1 MDETDRGKVVRF
13 FLAGSVLCLVGMFF
27 SFYLKGFILYGSQ
40 FGRKY
45 KIIGVTYMTL
55 NNQFYEWRYLNFT
68 LLCKQNKRGKS
79 EFSN

>member
-55 NNQFYEWRYLNFT
+55 NNQFYDVLNSEI
-68 LLCKQNKRGKS
+68 QQRVEEEGK
-79 EFSN
+79 

>member
-45 KIIGVTYMTL
+45 KIIGVTYMIRHL
-55 NNQFYEWRYLNFT
+55 IRRNRMNRL
-68 LLCKQNKRGKS
+68 S
-79 EFSN
+79 I

>member
-45 KIIGVTYMTL
+45 KIIGATYMTL
-55 NNQFYEWRYLNFT
+55 NNQKN
-68 LLCKQNKRGKS
+68 S
-79 EFSN
+79 IAFSTSHVRISSV

>member
-27 SFYLKGFILYGSQ
+27 SFYLKGFIIYGSQ

-45 KIIGVTYMTL
+45 KIIGVTYMT
-55 NNQFYEWRYLNFT
+55 
-68 LLCKQNKRGKS
+68 
-79 EFSN
+79 

>member
-45 KIIGVTYMTL
+45 KIIGATYMTL
-55 NNQFYEWRYLNFT
+55 NNQFYDVVKSSSVWR
-68 LLCKQNKRGKS
+68 KR
-79 EFSN
+79 EII